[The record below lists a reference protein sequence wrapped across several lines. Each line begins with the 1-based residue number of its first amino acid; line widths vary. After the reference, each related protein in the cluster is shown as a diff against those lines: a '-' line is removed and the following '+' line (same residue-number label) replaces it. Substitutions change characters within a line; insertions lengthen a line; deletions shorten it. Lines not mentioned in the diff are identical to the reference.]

1 MQCLQC
7 SGIFCHIE
15 LNLAYDFVKL
25 WFVGD
30 QSSCDIAFLMIK
42 IKCIYWI
49 LPFYRCMKVLYEQ

>member
-1 MQCLQC
+1 MQRLQC

-15 LNLAYDFVKL
+15 LNLVKL

-30 QSSCDIAFLMIK
+30 QSSRDIAFLMIK

-49 LPFYRCMKVLYEQ
+49 LPFYRCMKVLCEQ